1 MAHSLTHSLTHSF
14 FCSDKNSNT
23 VDPEFVR
30 VCLEK
35 KLFFKESFPK
45 IMQSKAYPVVTRCI
59 STELRQRGESYKSA
73 AVVAKRLNH
82 VKCSHLQR
90 PVSSKECILSL
101 LESHEYCV
109 ATQDEELKKKVNQ
122 QFVGIPLLHIV
133 NNMIVLEPPSQTS
146 KDFAKQVSFK
156 YDQCEINN
164 DLLFIFSFFFVSCLF
179 VSLFVCLFVLFVLF
193 V

>member
-1 MAHSLTHSLTHSF
+1 MKVIEFVFLCSVFIIH
-14 FCSDKNSNT
+14 FCFCYNTNT
-23 VDPEFVR
+23 VDPEFLR

-35 KLFFKESFPK
+35 KLFFKETFPK

-59 STELRQRGESYKSA
+59 SKELRERGESYKSA
-73 AVVAKRLNH
+73 AIVAKRLNH
-82 VKCSHLQR
+82 VKCSHLQI

-122 QFVGIPLLHIV
+122 QLVGIPLLYIV
-133 NNMIVLEPPSQTS
+133 NNMIVLDTPSQSS

-156 YDQCEINN
+156 HDQCEINN
-164 DLLFIFSFFFVSCLF
+164 DVK
-179 VSLFVCLFVLFVLF
+179 
-193 V
+193 